1 MQFSWKSTEEDWKC
15 LRNFVSQQFM
25 LLWKHLGR
33 AWENCLEKK
42 VVAKGA
48 NSNVHLLLIPSLLKP
63 VHKVYASQQLL
74 LCHEGDT
81 YFVLLV
87 MISFCKPS
95 LSLL

>member
-1 MQFSWKSTEEDWKC
+1 
-15 LRNFVSQQFM
+15 M
-25 LLWKHLGR
+25 LLWKHLSR
-33 AWENCLEKK
+33 AWEKRCLEKK

-48 NSNVHLLLIPSLLKP
+48 NSNVHLLFVPSLPKP
-63 VHKVYASQQLL
+63 VHQAHASQQLL
-74 LCHEGDT
+74 LCHESDT